1 MSHIPFGSLFIEQY
15 INSMNVNTLVKI
27 HGLYNCVTTLHN
39 VTTYP
44 MLRDNLPHTGGNLS
58 LVMP

>member
-27 HGLYNCVTTLHN
+27 HGLYNCVTILHT

-44 MLRDNLPHTGGNLS
+44 TPGATCHL
-58 LVMP
+58 